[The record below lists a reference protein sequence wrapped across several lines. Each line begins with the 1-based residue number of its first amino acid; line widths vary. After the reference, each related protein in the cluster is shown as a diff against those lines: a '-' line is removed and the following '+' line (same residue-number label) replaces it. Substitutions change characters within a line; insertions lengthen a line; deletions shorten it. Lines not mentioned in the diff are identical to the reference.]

1 MRTNLS
7 GSQSHSM
14 DGSGNDLAISKAEW
28 YRHAL
33 TGTMIADPDNSRP
46 YVDGRSLSYNS
57 DDPCWYGQTPAP
69 SELLRQAN
77 SPISNMDGISIEE
90 FLVNSF
96 PTPAKRLHCTTPNTV
111 CSSFTTRT
119 VHISKSSCK
128 KAPQSGVNKR
138 PSRRKRISRQP
149 EQSGHQPCPTCRKF
163 LMECHHHDDSV
174 DVQTIRSMAAS
185 ASSERG
191 SDIDNA
197 PDRTQIKLHPAC
209 DPCAKAYK
217 RCERLNPSVAGSMC
231 KRCLNSVGKLQCVYS
246 YTEPPAITRCD
257 TCRKAGRTCK
267 QTESCPTCTE
277 TKTIPCIHK
286 DCDRCDRLKK
296 ECVWSGAED
305 RRALIDLC
313 RSLPVFEAVGGEK
326 TQVNSSNDEE
336 GNGERGDE
344 EERS

>member
-77 SPISNMDGISIEE
+77 SPISNMMESPSKNSWSTVSLLQLRGCIGLRPTQYAQALLLERSIFPNPPPKRRLSLGSTSDLRVGNGSHASLNNRDTNPARHAE
-90 FLVNSF
+90 NSSWNVII
-96 PTPAKRLHCTTPNTV
+96 TTIPWM
-111 CSSFTTRT
+111 F
-119 VHISKSSCK
+119 
-128 KAPQSGVNKR
+128 R
-138 PSRRKRISRQP
+138 PSGAWQHP
-149 EQSGHQPCPTCRKF
+149 PHQNEAVTLTMR
-163 LMECHHHDDSV
+163 LIAH
-174 DVQTIRSMAAS
+174 RS
-185 ASSERG
+185 
-191 SDIDNA
+191 NY
-197 PDRTQIKLHPAC
+197 TQHVIP
-209 DPCAKAYK
+209 AYK